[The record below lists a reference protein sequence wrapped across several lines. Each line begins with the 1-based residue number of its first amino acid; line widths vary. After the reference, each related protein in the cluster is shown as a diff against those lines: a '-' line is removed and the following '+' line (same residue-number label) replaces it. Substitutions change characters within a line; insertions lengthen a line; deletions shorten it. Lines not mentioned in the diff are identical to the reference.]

1 MLDCRHVLA
10 ELSNYLDGEV
20 SPKLKQTVEEHLASC
35 RRCSLVYNTT
45 RKTLKLVTEAGA
57 LEIPLEVSAR
67 LRVRLNLGKTEQN
80 TSGR

>member
-20 SPKLKQTVEEHLASC
+20 SPEVKRALEEHLEKC

-45 RKTLKLVTEAGA
+45 RKTLRIVSEVGA
-57 LEIPLEVSAR
+57 FDIPVEVHAR
-67 LRVRLNLGKTEQN
+67 LRVRLRELVAGN
-80 TSGR
+80 